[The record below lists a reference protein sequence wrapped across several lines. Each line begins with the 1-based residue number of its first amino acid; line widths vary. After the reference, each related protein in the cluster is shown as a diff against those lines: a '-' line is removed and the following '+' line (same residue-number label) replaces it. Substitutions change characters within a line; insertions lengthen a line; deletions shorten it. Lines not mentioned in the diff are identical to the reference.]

1 MSSSRI
7 ALVLLSFAPIV
18 VGQVP
23 PPPTVAGKEAKKPRL
38 SIPQR
43 TVELGEVLEGD
54 KRTVTWRIDNV
65 GTADLV
71 IDKTRASCGCTVV
84 KLSDEQK
91 TIPPGGQLEFQ
102 AEFDSHRRW
111 GAQSKVV
118 TIETNDPLEPS
129 TQVEF
134 KAEVVK
140 TYELSPTNLNL
151 RMIRRGVAN
160 ERVATVTPESGRK
173 SVEVVKIE
181 FDNPA
186 PLTYTTSPFVA
197 PNGGTA
203 QKISFVVTENAS
215 LGPLIADAQI
225 TLNVDGLER
234 QTELPIRGEIV
245 ADLTWTP
252 KVVDATRQASVRG
265 QQLAPLALRSTDAK
279 PFGITASKAGPLL
292 DVSITPEPTSPRA
305 EFEVTLRVRD
315 DAPPGP
321 FAATLQIRTT
331 LPDQPIIEIPVF
343 GMVAPRMEIEPPAI
357 VLIAD
362 GTPAGTKRRIR
373 LQTLPSDH
381 WKVLGVRSDTP
392 DVVAKLDEVASERLP
407 HISFLDVTLA
417 NPPASGKHEHSL
429 TLKTS
434 SSNMPEVV
442 IPVYIDVP

>member
-7 ALVLLSFAPIV
+7 ALVLLWLAPVV

-23 PPPTVAGKEAKKPRL
+23 PPPTEAGKEARTPRL
-38 SIPQR
+38 SIAQR

-54 KRTVTWRIDNV
+54 KRLVTWRIDNV

-71 IDKTRASCGCTVV
+71 IDKTRASCGCTVI
-84 KLSDEQK
+84 KLADEQK
-91 TIPPGGQLEFQ
+91 TIPPGDHLDLQ

-111 GAQSKVV
+111 GAQSKLV

-129 TQVEF
+129 TKVEF
-134 KAEVVK
+134 KADVVK

-160 ERVATVTPESGRK
+160 ERVATITPESGRK

-186 PLTYTTSPFVA
+186 PLSYTTSPFVA

-215 LGPLIADAQI
+215 LGPLIADATI

-234 QTELPIRGEIV
+234 RADLPIRGEIV

-265 QQLAPLALRSTDAK
+265 QQLAPLSLRSTDAK
-279 PFGITASKAGPLL
+279 PFGITAFSAGPLL
-292 DVSITPEPTSPRA
+292 DVNISPEPTAPRA
-305 EFEVTLRVRD
+305 EFDVTLRVRD

-321 FAATLQIRTT
+321 FAATLRLRTT
-331 LPDQPIIEIPVF
+331 LPDQPIIEVPVF
-343 GMVAPRMEIEPPAI
+343 GTVAPRMEIEPP
-357 VLIAD
+357 VLVFIAD
-362 GTPAGTKRRIR
+362 GTPAGTKRRLR

-381 WKVLGVRSDTP
+381 WKVLEVISDTP
-392 DVVAKLDEVASERLP
+392 NVVAKVDEVASARLQ
-407 HISFLDVTLA
+407 HISFVDVTLA
-417 NPPASGKHEHSL
+417 KPPATGKHEHSL
-429 TLKTS
+429 TIKTS
-434 SSNMPEVV
+434 SANMPEAV
-442 IPVYIDVP
+442 IPVYIEVP